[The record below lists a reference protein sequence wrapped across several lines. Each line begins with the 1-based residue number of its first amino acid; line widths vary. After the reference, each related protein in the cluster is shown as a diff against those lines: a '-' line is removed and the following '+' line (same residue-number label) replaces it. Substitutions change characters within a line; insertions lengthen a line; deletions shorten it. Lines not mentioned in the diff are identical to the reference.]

1 MKAILPRQLLHTLY
15 HPPLEQKKKMKKD
28 VILVLEVEL
37 EPDVLMVVEAVVEL
51 APAAVSTIH
60 TSLVSCIMQ

>member
-15 HPPLEQKKKMKKD
+15 HPPLEQKKMKKD

-60 TSLVSCIMQ
+60 TLLVSCIMQ